1 MPNETLELVP
11 QQEAAVLEAQER
23 AAIDIQIATARKY
36 PRKALSVIKQN
47 MMSFATLDEETAA
60 SCFYK
65 IPRAGGMIEGASVRL
80 AEITAACYGNLR
92 VATRV
97 TETVVDGPT
106 PHVVVQ
112 SAVHDLENN
121 LAVQI
126 EKRRRITHKRNATK
140 PDEDDINLAT
150 NACASIA
157 FRDAVFRIVPN
168 VLITPVLEAAKK
180 VAVGNATSLAERRG
194 KVMERL
200 AQMGASQERVLK
212 SIALKK
218 VEDIGLEQLEKLIGL
233 GTALKDGGTVE
244 EVFKIEAEAT
254 TPQTPQPAPQNVP
267 ATSPAPQSNP
277 SGETVQSELAQVV
290 LQAGHTFNQF
300 QAWGIESGNVP
311 DASSI
316 AGFTDVPTAC
326 AKRLLRAKAGLIA
339 GLKRIAENQ

>member
-1 MPNETLELVP
+1 MKDNQELQIVP

-23 AAIDIQIATARKY
+23 AAIDVQIATARKY
-36 PRKALSVIKQN
+36 PRKAMSVIKQN

-97 TETVVDGPT
+97 TETVTDGPT

-140 PDEDDINLAT
+140 PDQDDINLAT

-180 VAVGNATSLAERRG
+180 VAVGNATSLAERRT
-194 KVMERL
+194 KVMQRL
-200 AQMGASQERVLK
+200 AQMGASQDRVLQ
-212 SIALKK
+212 SIGLKK

-244 EVFKIEAEAT
+244 EVFKIEASAT
-254 TPQTPQPAPQNVP
+254 TPQPAPQNAPPSQP
-267 ATSPAPQSNP
+267 AAPEGAGTGTPQ
-277 SGETVQSELAQVV
+277 GDLAQLV
-290 LQAGHTFNQF
+290 LSSGYTFNQF
-300 QAWGIESGNVP
+300 QKWGDESGNVP
-311 DASSI
+311 DASSL
-316 AGFTDVPTAC
+316 ASFTDVSTAT
-326 AKRLLRAKAGLIA
+326 AKRLLRAKTGLIE
-339 GLKRIAENQ
+339 GLKRIAGK